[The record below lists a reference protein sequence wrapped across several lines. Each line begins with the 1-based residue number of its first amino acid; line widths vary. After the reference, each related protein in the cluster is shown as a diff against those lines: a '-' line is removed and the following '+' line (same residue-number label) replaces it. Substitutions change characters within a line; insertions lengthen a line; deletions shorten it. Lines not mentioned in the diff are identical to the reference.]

1 MDSLIQIMLQPT
13 IIKSPRLS
21 SLSFLKLHALIWNIG
36 LNNVVYL
43 MVLESDYSEIVIGL
57 SIESVK

>member
-1 MDSLIQIMLQPT
+1 MIQIKFQPT
-13 IIKSPRLS
+13 VVKSPRLS

-43 MVLESDYSEIVIGL
+43 MVLVSDYSEIVIGL
-57 SIESVK
+57 SIESVE